1 MWRTLYSLLWLFVLP
16 VAILRLFWRSRLEPG
31 YRADLAE
38 RLGRY
43 RDAAGFRDTWWIHAV
58 SVGEIRASEPIVRA
72 LLARDETARVLL
84 TQMTP
89 TGRKTAQELF
99 GALPARVRIAYL
111 PYDLPWLAAGFLRR
125 FRPRAG
131 LLMETEIWPNLLHQA
146 KLAGVPMV
154 LANARLSKKSAARYG
169 ALGAFSRVTF
179 GCLDAVA
186 AQSDDDARRLEG
198 LGAPPARITGS
209 VKFDVQ
215 VPDTT
220 ASLAAHFQRLIGL
233 RRVILAASTRDGE
246 EVGMIDAFLRRSTP
260 DGLLVLVPRHPQRF
274 DAVAALADDRDVQL
288 QRRSADQPVSPQTR
302 VWLGDS
308 MGEMFAYYSIA
319 QVALIGGSWKPLGGQ
334 NLIEACAVGTPVITG
349 PHTFNF
355 DEITRLAIESGAAL
369 RAANLEAGFAAAA
382 ELLEDTRRREAM
394 SSAGRQFAARHRGA
408 TARTLEVLDAAV
420 VGSV

>member
-1 MWRTLYSLLWLFVLP
+1 MWRALYTFLWLLVLPLAVSRLLW
-16 VAILRLFWRSRLEPG
+16 RGRSEPG
-31 YRADLAE
+31 YRADIGE

-43 RDAAGFRDTWWIHAV
+43 RDVAHFQGAWWIHAV

-72 LLARDETARVLL
+72 LLARDEHALVLL

-89 TGRKTAQELF
+89 TGRRTALELF
-99 GALPARVRIAYL
+99 AAVPSRVRVAYL
-111 PYDLPWLAAGFLRR
+111 PYDLPWLVGAFMRR
-125 FRPRAG
+125 FRPRAAI
-131 LLMETEIWPNLLHQA
+131 LMETEIWPNLLQQA
-146 KLAGVPMV
+146 KKEGIPTI
-154 LANARLSKKSAARYG
+154 LANARLSRKSADRYALLGPFARD
-169 ALGAFSRVTF
+169 TF
-179 GCLDAVA
+179 GCLGAVA
-186 AQSDDDARRLEG
+186 AQSEADARRLEH
-198 LGAPPARITGS
+198 LGAPPATVTGS

-220 ASLAAHFQRLIGL
+220 ASLAAHFQRLVGL

-260 DGLLVLVPRHPQRF
+260 DDLLVLVPRHPQRF
-274 DAVAALADDRDVQL
+274 DAVAALADARDVQL